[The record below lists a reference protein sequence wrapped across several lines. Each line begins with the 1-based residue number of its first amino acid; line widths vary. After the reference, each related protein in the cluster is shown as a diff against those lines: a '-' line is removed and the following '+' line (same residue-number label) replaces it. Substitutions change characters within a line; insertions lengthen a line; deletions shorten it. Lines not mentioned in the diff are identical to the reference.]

1 MLTTATIRPVRHA
14 PRFMSR
20 QVADVH
26 SVRGDVRTFLQ
37 DSGPVPTVFFRRCG
51 LGSRKAARTK
61 PRSSVLRTR
70 GPVPPWH
77 GVPQFA
83 DPSVWDIRRAGL
95 GGVRGVF
102 AHLRAPPTKRWPTLT
117 SALPAEDVRPGDEW
131 DCRKASRQRECV
143 ILRGEYPSSRDDPRV
158 SSQCIWADRWRWSI
172 SAEFQGA
179 MIRRLESR
187 LWSRHV
193 MARMRNLSALLGA
206 SSGKRTRMPRRRT

>member
-1 MLTTATIRPVRHA
+1 MP
-14 PRFMSR
+14 FSR
-20 QVADVH
+20 GWPGVADDRDDPPSKACSQIHVKADFRCR
-26 SVRGDVRTFLQ
+26 VDTRTVLQ

-102 AHLRAPPTKRWPTLT
+102 AHPRAPPTKRWPTLT
-117 SALPAEDVRPGDEW
+117 SALPAEDVRPGNKW

-143 ILRGEYPSSRDDPRV
+143 ILRGEYPSSRDDPRSV
-158 SSQCIWADRWRWSI
+158 SGLTV
-172 SAEFQGA
+172 GA
-179 MIRRLESR
+179 GIYRQNSR
-187 LWSRHV
+187 
-193 MARMRNLSALLGA
+193 AL
-206 SSGKRTRMPRRRT
+206 